1 MEHVR
6 VPLRDGKWLAGN
18 LFVPDE
24 GTPCPAIVVQSPYGK
39 ERLGAALPHPSARS
53 WLDFWDRDRY
63 ALLIVDWRGYYASAF
78 AGDGRKPS
86 HRGED
91 GADVMEWV
99 ARQPW
104 CTGTIAGWGPSAL
117 GRALFRTAAVRP
129 PSLVCGIPVVS
140 HMGHH
145 YEDFYEGGVLQE
157 MHVKSIGS
165 LGFRL
170 PADVMN
176 EPFSD
181 LAVYGKGAAECRPE
195 RLNIPLLF
203 VTGWF
208 DLLLPR
214 TISFFRAIR
223 KRGGTRARTWSR
235 MIIGPWHHTAIDHPR
250 QGDLR
255 FAGAA
260 GTGAETAKRFLDRW
274 LGGAA
279 DDGWDPANPVRFFV
293 PGEDLWIDAP
303 SWPPPGIG
311 EAVRHLHP
319 DGSLD
324 RARPPVAGTVSFI
337 ADPADP
343 VPTLGGANLP
353 LGLDAGPRDQTEIER
368 RADVATFTTEVLPQP
383 VPLCGEARVTLT
395 VSVSRPD
402 ADVAVRLT
410 DVHPEGG
417 SHLVV
422 DSIRRLKLRNGT
434 DRPEPLVPGEAVR
447 VEVPLPPIAWT
458 FGAGHRIR
466 VVVAGSNHPRFERN
480 SHTGGDRFDPEK
492 AIPANITL
500 HMGGDAE
507 ASLALPVRPTV

>member
-1 MEHVR
+1 MQHVR
-6 VPLRDGKWLAGN
+6 VPLSDGKWLAGD
-18 LFVPDE
+18 LFVPAS
-24 GTPCPAIVVQSPYGK
+24 GTPCSAIVVQSPYGK

-53 WLDFWDRDRY
+53 WLDFWDREKY
-63 ALLIVDWRGYYASAF
+63 ALLIVDWRGYHASAE

-91 GADVMEWV
+91 GAEVAAWV
-99 ARQPW
+99 ARQTW
-104 CTGTIAGWGPSAL
+104 CNGTIAAWGPSAL

-170 PADVMN
+170 PADVLN

-181 LAVYGKGAAECRPE
+181 VAVYGKGAAECRPE

-208 DLLLPR
+208 DLVVPR
-214 TISFFRAIR
+214 TLSFFAAIR
-223 KRGGTRARTWSR
+223 RRGGTRARTWSR
-235 MIIGPWHHTAIDHPR
+235 MIVGPWHHTAIDHPR

-255 FAGAA
+255 FPAAVGEGAA
-260 GTGAETAKRFLDRW
+260 TARQFLDRW
-274 LGGAA
+274 IGGAT

-293 PGEDLWIDAP
+293 PGEDVWVDAP
-303 SWPPPGIG
+303 SWPPPGLG
-311 EAVRHLHP
+311 EEVRYLHP
-319 DGSLD
+319 DGSLSG
-324 RARPPVAGTVSFI
+324 ARSPGAGTVSI
-337 ADPADP
+337 ASDPEDP

-353 LGLDAGPRDQTEIER
+353 MGIDVGPKDQTAIER
-368 RADVATFTTEVLPQP
+368 RDDVATFTTEVLGRPI
-383 VPLCGEARVTLT
+383 PLGGCASVTLT
-395 VSVSRPD
+395 VSVDRPD
-402 ADVAVRLT
+402 ADVAIRLT

-417 SHLVV
+417 SHLVT

-434 DRPEPLVPGEAVR
+434 DRPELLVPGEPVP
-447 VEVPLPPIAWT
+447 VTIPLPPIAWT
-458 FGAGHRIR
+458 FEAGHRLRIT
-466 VVVAGSNHPRFERN
+466 VAGSNHPRFERN
-480 SHTGGDRFDPEK
+480 SHTGGDRFDPD
-492 AIPANITL
+492 AAVPANITL
-500 HMGGDAE
+500 HMGGEAE
-507 ASLALPVRPTV
+507 ARLSLPVRL